1 MPQLAASGPA
11 FPLAATDLARWVKFA
26 MKGGIGKAVAKAD
39 RLADLDEDLMF
50 LEGDEVVVLLNLDNG
65 DFLVRAFICRALR
78 RC

>member
-1 MPQLAASGPA
+1 
-11 FPLAATDLARWVKFA
+11 

-65 DFLVRAFICRALR
+65 DFLVRASICRALR